1 MTGFDISIV
10 FKIVGLGI
18 LVGAA
23 QYVLKCSNK
32 EEYAFIA
39 TLAGLGIVLFWV
51 VQLLGVFFE
60 QVKSVFKL
68 F

>member
-1 MTGFDISIV
+1 MGFDINII
-10 FKIVGLGI
+10 FKIVGIGI
-18 LVGAA
+18 LLGAA
-23 QYVLKCSNK
+23 QYILKYSGR

-51 VQLLGVFFE
+51 VQLLGVFFD

>member
-23 QYVLKCSNK
+23 QYILKCANK